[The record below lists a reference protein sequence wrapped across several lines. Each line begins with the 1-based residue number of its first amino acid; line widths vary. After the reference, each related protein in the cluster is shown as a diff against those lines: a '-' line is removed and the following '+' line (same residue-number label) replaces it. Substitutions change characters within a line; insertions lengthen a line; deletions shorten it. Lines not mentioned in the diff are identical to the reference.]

1 MKLSAVPTG
10 DSYAN
15 PVTRLPARVLQYPK
29 REGDENHAKTMSD
42 LKTQQGSSVSTAIAL
57 SLLTLILGIVGGL
70 LVSVAVN
77 AQWKG
82 EIEQRIKT
90 LETQRTE
97 DKQDL
102 NAKYDYIRTQNEV
115 NGKALA
121 RIEAS
126 VDKSNRR

>member
-1 MKLSAVPTG
+1 MKGSVVLPFGNLHDPVPRLPVTSAVPAFNGAADGKKMERKESGPT
-10 DSYAN
+10 
-15 PVTRLPARVLQYPK
+15 
-29 REGDENHAKTMSD
+29 
-42 LKTQQGSSVSTAIAL
+42 VSIAIAL
-57 SLLTLILGIVGGL
+57 SLLTLILGVVGGL

-82 EIEQRIKT
+82 EMEQRIRT
-90 LETQRTE
+90 LEKQRDE

-121 RIEAS
+121 RIEVS
-126 VDKSNRR
+126 LGLSRNRR